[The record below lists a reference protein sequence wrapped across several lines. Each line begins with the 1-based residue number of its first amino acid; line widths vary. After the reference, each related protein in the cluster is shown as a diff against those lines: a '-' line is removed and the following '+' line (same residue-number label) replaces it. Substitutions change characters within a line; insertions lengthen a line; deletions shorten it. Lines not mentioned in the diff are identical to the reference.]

1 MEIKGH
7 LKIIVLKL
15 LEKQNLTGYG
25 IINEIN
31 TKTGFW
37 KPSPG
42 SIYPLMN
49 ELHKKGLVGIKKEKN
64 QKIYSIT
71 ERGRIVLKKLVNEKN
86 KAIENIKEH
95 ISILQLIEEKKNIK
109 PLLEMINMFK
119 EDQLFCKDNIADFIM
134 LRFEVL
140 DAIKNKKNIKEVNN
154 IIKEASQKIK
164 KL

>member
-64 QKIYSIT
+64 QKIYSVT
-71 ERGRIVLKKLVNEKN
+71 EKGRIVLKKLVNEKN

-109 PLLEMINMFK
+109 PLLDMIDMFK
-119 EDQLFCKDNIADFIM
+119 EDQLFCKDNIAEFIL
-134 LRFEVL
+134 LRFDVL
-140 DAIKNKKNIKEVNN
+140 NAIKNKKNIKEVSR
-154 IIKEASQKIK
+154 IIKEASKKIK
-164 KL
+164 EL